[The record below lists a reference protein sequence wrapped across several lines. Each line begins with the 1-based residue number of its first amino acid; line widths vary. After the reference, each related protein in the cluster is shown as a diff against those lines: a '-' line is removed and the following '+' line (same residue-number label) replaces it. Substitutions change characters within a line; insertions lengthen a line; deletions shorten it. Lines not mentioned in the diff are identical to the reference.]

1 MLRAGSSRDRHRAG
15 PDVPFRP
22 RGGADRAGAGAFYVA
37 GPTVV
42 SRVLSPTVVAGVPFL
57 VGRDEAMGLL
67 VRHWEQSEEKLGQVV
82 PGKRQESWTR
92 RGHREV
98 ALGGSGGCVPEKN
111 ALWNSYPSSRVPS
124 GSRK

>member
-42 SRVLSPTVVAGVPFL
+42 SRVLSPTVVAG
-57 VGRDEAMGLL
+57 A
-67 VRHWEQSEEKLGQVV
+67 
-82 PGKRQESWTR
+82 
-92 RGHREV
+92 
-98 ALGGSGGCVPEKN
+98 ALGAERREAWPGGAGQAARVMDKAWPPRGGAGRLRRVRSREKC
-111 ALWNSYPSSRVPS
+111 LVEFLSVQSRPIRVAE
-124 GSRK
+124 